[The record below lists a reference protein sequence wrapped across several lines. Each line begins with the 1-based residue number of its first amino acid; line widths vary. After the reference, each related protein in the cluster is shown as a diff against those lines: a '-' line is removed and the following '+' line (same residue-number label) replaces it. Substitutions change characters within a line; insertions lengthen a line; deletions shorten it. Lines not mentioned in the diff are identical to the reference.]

1 MKPAS
6 KDDITPQE
14 YWRLRYAAFLCA
26 IFDVLSTLVA
36 EGAFCP
42 PQFAQQLK
50 ARRSGLLDDIIKS
63 SSVSPLVSAWNPFL
77 MICKRLPRQDS
88 SSDIA
93 TALTQTRPVR
103 AINDSGILCF
113 NLVYRWT
120 GYMGL
125 SSRQRT
131 EVLTTDATSLPRPA
145 IRLPSTPGSRT
156 R

>member
-36 EGAFCP
+36 EGAFAP
-42 PQFAQQLK
+42 PQFAQRFE
-50 ARRSGLLDDIIKS
+50 ARRSGLLHDIIKS
-63 SSVSPLVSAWNPFL
+63 SRVNPLVSVISSWNPFL
-77 MICKRLPRQDS
+77 MICERLPRQDS

-103 AINDSGILCF
+103 AINNSGILCF
-113 NLVYRWT
+113 NLAYRWT
-120 GYMGL
+120 GYMAL
-125 SSRQRT
+125 SS
-131 EVLTTDATSLPRPA
+131 P
-145 IRLPSTPGSRT
+145 
-156 R
+156 